1 MDSCQAEVD
10 NLGGLAAGPEPEAR
24 HKVSFLLN
32 QRHRLF
38 EEDNLFLCRVTVD
51 LEQESWVYNSLERSS
66 AAGSHHASSGGTLR
80 RGMDLSQEM
89 LRLCD

>member
-38 EEDNLFLCRVTVD
+38 EEDNLFLCRATVD
-51 LEQESWVYNSLERSS
+51 LEQESLGVQFSGTQLACRITPRQFWRLF
-66 AAGSHHASSGGTLR
+66 AARNGFFAGNAAVV
-80 RGMDLSQEM
+80 
-89 LRLCD
+89 